1 MNIYETLVHSAK
13 AHPAAIAVHDEYGT
27 LTYKEL
33 LSQTEKLKEILLANG
48 VADRLGVALITAN
61 SRYFIIGL
69 YASIGCNAVVM
80 PLARQQQP
88 AEIDKAL
95 KESSLHF
102 ILCDDEAFT
111 NHGSEKKQIDSLDHP
126 LFLSRTDRS
135 LSEVTIPFLNEVAFM
150 RFTSGTTGSSKCVI
164 LTHQT
169 VIERIEATNEAL
181 NISPSDNVVWV
192 LPMAYHFVVSIA
204 LYIRY
209 GAGIIICNDF
219 HAETILGMIQ
229 TLRGT
234 FLYASPMHIRLL
246 AAFPDAVRLPSL
258 RSVISTTTAVNP
270 EHCKTFKEKYHL
282 PVNQAFGIIEV
293 GLPIINIDHA
303 DDHPEYV
310 GRPLSAYEIAIL
322 DKDYNLLPSGS
333 IGLLGIKG
341 PGMFDGYLSP
351 PTRRADVLHNGWFV
365 TGDLACQTSEG
376 FVEIKGREK
385 SMISVSGNKVFPDEV
400 EAVINGFEGIKQSRA
415 SGKQHPLFGEV
426 VIADV
431 VLNHGAELDE
441 EKLIHHC
448 RTSLSAFKVPQQIRV
463 VDSIEMTSSGK
474 IKRN

>member
-1 MNIYETLVHSAK
+1 MNVYETLVQSAK
-13 AHPAAIAVHDEYGT
+13 AHPTAIAIHDEYGT
-27 LTYKEL
+27 ITYKEL
-33 LSQTEKLKEILLANG
+33 LSQTEQLKEMLSGHG
-48 VADRLGVALITAN
+48 VTDGIGVALITKN

-80 PLARQQQP
+80 PLAQQQQP
-88 AEIDKAL
+88 AEIEKAL

-102 ILCDDEAFT
+102 ILCDEESFAD
-111 NHGSEKKQIDSLDHP
+111 HGNEKIRIDVLPNP
-126 LFLSRTDRS
+126 LFLSRTDRNP
-135 LSEVTIPFLNEVAFM
+135 LEVTVPFIKDVAFM

-164 LTHQT
+164 LTHQS
-169 VIERIEATNEAL
+169 VLDRIEAANEAL
-181 NISPSDNVVWV
+181 KISPSDNVVWV
-192 LPMAYHFVVSIA
+192 LPMAYHFVVSIV

-219 HAETILGMIQ
+219 LAEHILGKIQ
-229 TLRGT
+229 NLRGT

-258 RSVISTTTAVNP
+258 RCVISTTTAVNP
-270 EHCKTFKEKYHL
+270 EHCKTFKEKYKL

-351 PTRRADVLHNGWFV
+351 PTSRTDVLHNGWFV
-365 TGDLACQTSEG
+365 TGDLACQTPEG

-400 EAVINGFEGIKQSRA
+400 
-415 SGKQHPLFGEV
+415 
-426 VIADV
+426 
-431 VLNHGAELDE
+431 
-441 EKLIHHC
+441 
-448 RTSLSAFKVPQQIRV
+448 
-463 VDSIEMTSSGK
+463 
-474 IKRN
+474 

>member
-1 MNIYETLVHSAK
+1 MNVYETLVQSAK
-13 AHPAAIAVHDEYGT
+13 AHPTAIAVHDEYGT
-27 LTYKEL
+27 LTYNEL
-33 LSQTEKLKEILLANG
+33 LSQTEKLKEVLSQNG
-48 VADRLGVALITAN
+48 VAEGIGIALITKN

-69 YASIGCNAVVM
+69 YAAVGCKAVVM
-80 PLARQQQP
+80 PLSQQQQP
-88 AEIDKAL
+88 DEIERAL

-102 ILCDDEAFT
+102 ILSDDKSFAEL
-111 NHGSEKKQIDSLDHP
+111 GQGKIQIDDLSDP

-135 LSEVTIPFLNEVAFM
+135 QTEVTVPFLKDVAFM
-150 RFTSGTTGSSKCVI
+150 RFTSGTTGASKCVI
-164 LTHQT
+164 LTHQA
-169 VIERIEATNEAL
+169 VLERIEAANEVL
-181 NISPSDNVVWV
+181 RISPSDNVVWV
-192 LPMAYHFVVSIA
+192 LPMAYHFIVSIV

-219 HAETILGMIQ
+219 LAEHILGKIQ
-229 TLRGT
+229 NLRGT

-258 RSVISTTTAVNP
+258 RCVISTTTAVNP
-270 EHCKTFKEKYHL
+270 DHCKTFKEKYKL
-282 PVNQAFGIIEV
+282 PVNQAFGIIEI
-293 GLPIINIDHA
+293 GLPIINIDKA
-303 DDHPEYV
+303 EEHPEYV
-310 GRPLSAYEIAIL
+310 GRALSAYEIGIL

-351 PTRRADVLHNGWFV
+351 PTLRGEVLRNGWFV

-400 EAVINGFEGIKQSRA
+400 ETVINLFEGIKQSKV
-415 SGKQHPLFGEV
+415 SGKQHSLFGEV

-431 VLNHGAELDE
+431 VLNPGVELDE
-441 EKLIHHC
+441 EKLIRHC
-448 RTSLSAFKVPQQIRV
+448 RISLSAFKVPQQIRV

>member
-1 MNIYETLVHSAK
+1 MNVYETLVQSAK
-13 AHPAAIAVHDEYGT
+13 AHPTAIAIHDEYGT
-27 LTYKEL
+27 LTYEEL
-33 LSQTEKLKEILLANG
+33 LSQTEKLKETLSVNG
-48 VADRLGVALITAN
+48 LTEGIGVALITKN

-69 YASIGCNAVVM
+69 YASSGCGAVVM
-80 PLARQQQP
+80 PLSQQQQS
-88 AEIDKAL
+88 AEITSAL

-102 ILCDDEAFT
+102 ILSDDDTFT
-111 NHGSEKKQIDSLDHP
+111 KFGVEKNQIDVLPHS
-126 LFLSRTDRS
+126 LFLSRTSRKF
-135 LSEVTIPFLNEVAFM
+135 SEVTVPFLKDVAFM

-164 LTHQT
+164 LTHQS
-169 VIERIEATNEAL
+169 VLERIEAANEAL
-181 NISPSDNVVWV
+181 KISPADNVVWV
-192 LPMAYHFVVSIA
+192 LPMAYHFIVSIV

-219 HAETILGMIQ
+219 LAEHILGMIQ
-229 TLRGT
+229 NLRGT

-246 AAFPDAVRLPSL
+246 AAFPDTVRLPSL
-258 RSVISTTTAVNP
+258 RCVISTTTAVNP
-270 EHCKTFKEKYHL
+270 EHCKTFKTKYNV

-310 GRPLSAYEIAIL
+310 GRPLPAYEIGIL

-333 IGLLGIKG
+333 LGLLGIKG

-351 PTRRADVLHNGWFV
+351 PVRRADVLNNGWFV
-365 TGDLACQTSEG
+365 TGDLACQTAEG
-376 FVEIKGREK
+376 FVEIKGRAK

-400 EAVINGFEGIKQSRA
+400 EAVINLFEGIKQSKV

-426 VIADV
+426 VTAEV
-431 VLNHGAELDE
+431 VLHSGAALDE
-441 EKLIHHC
+441 EKLIRHC
-448 RTSLSAFKVPQQIRV
+448 RTSLSAFKVPQQIRI

-474 IKRN
+474 IKRS

>member
-1 MNIYETLVHSAK
+1 MNIYETLVQSAK
-13 AHPAAIAVHDEYGT
+13 AHPSAIAVHDEYGT

-33 LSQTEKLKEILLANG
+33 LLQTEKLKEILLANG
-48 VADRLGVALITAN
+48 VTDRLGVALITAN

-69 YASIGCNAVVM
+69 YASVACNAVVM

-88 AEIDKAL
+88 AEINKAL
-95 KESSLHF
+95 MESSLHF
-102 ILCDDEAFT
+102 ILCDDDVVAD
-111 NHGSEKKQIDSLDHP
+111 HGTEKKQIDSLGHP

-135 LSEVTIPFLNEVAFM
+135 LSEVTVPFLNEVAFM

-169 VIERIEATNEAL
+169 VIERIEAANEAL
-181 NISPSDNVVWV
+181 KISSSDNIIWV

-219 HAETILGMIQ
+219 HADTILGMIQ
-229 TLRGT
+229 NLRGT

-270 EHCKTFKEKYHL
+270 DHCKTFKEKYHV

-310 GRPLSAYEIAIL
+310 GRPLPAYEIAIL

-333 IGLLGIKG
+333 VGLLGIKG

-351 PTRRADVLHNGWFV
+351 PTLREDVLHNGWFV
-365 TGDLACQTSEG
+365 TGDLACQTPEG

-400 EAVINGFEGIKQSRA
+400 EAVINVFEGIKQSRV

-441 EKLIHHC
+441 EKLIRHC
-448 RTSLSAFKVPQQIRV
+448 RTSLSAFKVPQQIHV

-474 IKRN
+474 IKRR